1 MILFCAATELEM
13 DACLG
18 RLGAAFKDLPPA
30 VMPLGAIGQGSFS
43 GLAGGR
49 PRARMRGGHL
59 FAVTGVGIPMTL
71 ARLMPLAAAARPEL
85 IVNLGIAGAYTAT
98 DIAIGYVVTASHES
112 FGDVGVELPGLEPFA
127 PISGFPWADPE
138 YLQPFNLAVA
148 DYPRSEDLFPGG
160 RTWPFPIRMA
170 RGCTVNRCT
179 GLEATGRR
187 RRDAF
192 SAEFES
198 MEGAAA
204 ALAGKEMGIPVC
216 EVRAI
221 SNLASTRDMRPENI
235 ALALGNLGDY
245 MARWL
250 ESLK

>member
-1 MILFCAATELEM
+1 
-13 DACLG
+13 
-18 RLGAAFKDLPPA
+18 
-30 VMPLGAIGQGSFS
+30 
-43 GLAGGR
+43 
-49 PRARMRGGHL
+49 MRGGHL

-71 ARLMPLAAAARPEL
+71 ARLMPLAAAARPDL
-85 IVNLGIAGAYTAT
+85 IVNLGIAGAYPET
-98 DIAIGYVVTASHES
+98 DIAVGYVVTVSHES

-138 YLQPFNLAVA
+138 YLQPLALAVA
-148 DYPRSEDLFPGG
+148 AYPRSEDLFPGAK
-160 RTWPFPIRMA
+160 TWPFPIRMA

-192 SAEFES
+192 GAELES

-204 ALAGKEMGIPVC
+204 ALAGKETGIPVC

-235 ALALGNLGDY
+235 ARALGNLGVY

-250 ESLK
+250 ESLP

>member
-1 MILFCAATELEM
+1 VILFCAATEREM
-13 DACLG
+13 DACLAP
-18 RLGAAFKDLPPA
+18 LGAPFRELLPA
-30 VMPLGAIGQGSFS
+30 VMPISANA
-43 GLAGGR
+43 LAVLPGR
-49 PRARMRGGHL
+49 SEGEPRARMRGGHL

-71 ARLMPLAAAARPEL
+71 ARLMPLASALRPEL
-85 IVNLGIAGAYTAT
+85 IVNVGIAGAYPET
-98 DIAIGYVVTASHES
+98 DIAIGYVVTGSHES
-112 FGDVGVELPGLEPFA
+112 FGDIGVELPGLDPFA

-138 YLQPFNLAVA
+138 YRQPLSLAVA
-148 DYPRSEDLFPGG
+148 AYPRSEDLFPES

-192 SAEFES
+192 GAEFES

-204 ALAGKEMGIPVC
+204 ALAGMETGIPVC

-235 ALALGNLGDY
+235 AQALGNLGVY

-250 ESLK
+250 ESLP